1 MNKNKDKALTWAAV
15 AMLIKDKGYRYLG
28 AYFDGSGDSG
38 YIEQIVASNNLEELE
53 NNDVWN
59 IINGESLT
67 HLDLSD
73 DLQTFISDE
82 FDTISASQDDWWNDD
97 GGFGKCIID
106 LNNNSYDL
114 DIDLR
119 ITDHVNYHYDDE
131 ALTK

>member
-1 MNKNKDKALTWAAV
+1 MNKKKDKALTWAVV

-38 YIEQIVASNNLEELE
+38 NIAEIVASNNLGELE
-53 NNDVWN
+53 DNDVWN
-59 IINGESLT
+59 IINGENLT

-82 FDTISASQDDWWNDD
+82 FHTISSSQDDWWNDD

-114 DIDLR
+114 DIEVR
-119 ITDHVNYHYDDE
+119 ITDHVNYQYTDE